1 MPSSCCS
8 HLKRPSNLD
17 SRVPQQELPLH
28 VLSLLQTWQPSSST
42 RPPAA
47 LFLGAAC
54 LLGGSCPTCP
64 RPGPPQA
71 AAGLPKWWGAGPPS
85 DRAGDP
91 EGGRAGPLQGWRDPR
106 PRRLR
111 PPPPS
116 PLTVSRGE
124 TGPELA
130 GLGEAGLPTRT
141 SASGGA
147 RTMTGQEVP
156 RDGLPAPQVARPASL
171 GTAEVLSSRWV
182 STIAP
187 AGAGSQSAHRGS
199 AGRPRPWASGRG
211 HPQAGQGQL
220 GEASTQEPEAT
231 KHSSA
236 KSPDNFAPNV
246 LFGKYQTAQ
255 KNWKV
260 Q

>member
-1 MPSSCCS
+1 MPQA
-8 HLKRPSNLD
+8 RPSA
-17 SRVPQQELPLH
+17 
-28 VLSLLQTWQPSSST
+28 SSSRASEVVGRGAT
-42 RPPAA
+42 LGQSRRPGGRTRRPPA
-47 LFLGAAC
+47 
-54 LLGGSCPTCP
+54 
-64 RPGPPQA
+64 RM
-71 AAGLPKWWGAGPPS
+71 AGPAPATFAPTPAEPAH
-85 DRAGDP
+85 R
-91 EGGRAGPLQGWRDPR
+91 EPR
-106 PRRLR
+106 
-111 PPPPS
+111 
-116 PLTVSRGE
+116 E

-130 GLGEAGLPTRT
+130 GFGEAGLPTRT